1 MAIGVSFTG
10 YDGKKIESVAQDTN
24 DLLRIMGERDG
35 ARLGETHTFGRRNP
49 VNPVESIKQLS
60 MNINN
65 ISKTIK
71 EPKKFDPIDGSVC
84 GMANTESTKPDHDSR
99 AIGTKGGFRIVV
111 SRTEEKYEACQEM
124 RCDKVTLVKLEF
136 DLIFSQDGLCKGRSP
151 ERKVWEKS
159 FYVMKANEEEGSGSG
174 NFCVRAFWG
183 GEGTSDKPTLQML
196 AFGTDA
202 NLNTYD
208 GSKFT
213 CNYDEDGELRK
224 DAPVKR
230 VAVSAC
236 TNGMKG

>member
-136 DLIFSQDGLCKGRSP
+136 DLIFSQEGLCKGRSP

-159 FYVMKANEEEGSGSG
+159 FYVMKANEEEGEGGSG
-174 NFCVRAFWG
+174 KYCVRAFWAQ
-183 GEGTSDKPTLQML
+183 ETTDMPHLNAL
-196 AFGTDA
+196 AFGSDSNLSTYNSELGDFGA
-202 NLNTYD
+202 NYE
-208 GSKFT
+208 
-213 CNYDEDGELRK
+213 DEAMTKKKIEP
-224 DAPVKR
+224 PVKIITT
-230 VAVSAC
+230 AVCNA
-236 TNGMKG
+236 